1 MIDQQ
6 DQPQRTAGPLLHRAQ
21 RVFQERGQLGRKLSL
36 VHEGSLYRISCD
48 ERAFSV
54 YRVNQDHRLRC
65 GAPGWLVCLVN
76 SETIFEEGRTP
87 PWEKDPSAC
96 GLGVDEWMELA
107 GEALTSRQ
115 GRTAASP

>member
-1 MIDQQ
+1 MTEQRQ
-6 DQPQRTAGPLLHRAQ
+6 LPQRTAGPLLHRAQ

-65 GAPGWLVCLVN
+65 GAPGWLVCLVD
-76 SETIFEEGRTP
+76 SETIFEEARTP
-87 PWEKDPSAC
+87 LGDSDPWVC
-96 GLGVDEWMELA
+96 RLGADDWMELA
-107 GEALTSRQ
+107 GRALTSPPATR
-115 GRTAASP
+115 P